1 MKKKHTLT
9 AANDKLKS
17 LRELG
22 WKPGMNK
29 KYFQEDYTYTD
40 FSMPL
45 ERIAE
50 IVYHEGLTP
59 TRLSAQSMHGIIR
72 RTLKKLTAEYD
83 IEEQ

>member
-9 AANDKLKS
+9 AANDRLAS
-17 LRELG
+17 LRKLG

-29 KYFQEDYTYTD
+29 KFFQEDYTYTD

-59 TRLSAQSMHGIIR
+59 TRLSTQSIHGIVR
-72 RTLKKLTAEYD
+72 RTLIKIRED
-83 IEEQ
+83 INEQ